1 MQLRTRKWLALGIG
15 VKRYIA
21 LILLGT
27 VLAALAL
34 AMFLAFVY
42 RTVDVPETAGPVVYT
57 VTLQFI
63 PHPWRELGIG
73 LVGVAIAA
81 LSTFWLFKSV
91 LSVVIAPG
99 EDVAE
104 ILYRGRRLRR
114 GPRTVGIGGGTG
126 MGTLLRG
133 LKEHTSN
140 LTAVVT
146 VADDG
151 GSSGRLRRDMGLVA
165 PGDIRSCLTALADSE
180 ALMTKLVDYRFEEGL
195 EIQGHSLGNLLLAA
209 LQDIEGGLD
218 PGIDGLSRVLRIRG
232 NIAPSTMSNVN
243 LAAELQDGR
252 VVVGES
258 RISSRGRIRR
268 VFLVPRKVAANDDAV
283 AAILAAD
290 LIVIGPGSV
299 YTSIV
304 PNLLVNEITAAIRA
318 SDAVKIFVCN
328 VATEP
333 GETDDFSVRQH
344 IDVVEQHAGRG
355 TFDHLLVN
363 SRTALDF
370 ADGPPP
376 HLLRM
381 SEAER
386 REVRREGIDLTVA
399 DVIDEERPMHHN
411 SERLAQ
417 SILDIYRT
425 ASSLGSRSRA
435 RAVTQT

>member
-15 VKRYIA
+15 VKRYIV

-42 RTVDVPETAGPVVYT
+42 RTVDVPETASPVIYT
-57 VTLQFI
+57 ITLQFI
-63 PHPWRELGIG
+63 PHPWRELG
-73 LVGVAIAA
+73 VGVVGVLIAA

-104 ILYRGRRLRR
+104 ILYHGRRLRR
-114 GPRTVGIGGGTG
+114 GPRTVGVGGGTG
-126 MGTLLRG
+126 MGILLRG

-180 ALMTKLVDYRFEEGL
+180 ALMTRLVDYRFEEGG
-195 EIQGHSLGNLLLAA
+195 EIRGHSLGNLLLAA

-218 PGIDGLSRVLRIRG
+218 EGIEGLSRVLRIRG
-232 NIAPSTMSNVN
+232 SIAPSTMSNVN
-243 LAAELQDGR
+243 LAAELEDGR

-258 RISSRGRIRR
+258 QIARSGRIRK
-268 VFLVPRKVAANDDAV
+268 VFLVPRSVAANEDAV

-304 PNLLVNEITAAIRA
+304 PNLLVNEVAAAIRA
-318 SDAVKIFVCN
+318 SDAVKIYVCN

-333 GETDDFSVRQH
+333 GETDNYTVRQH
-344 IDVVEQHAGRG
+344 IEVIEQHMGRG
-355 TFDHLLVN
+355 VFDHLLVN
-363 SRTALDF
+363 SRTTLDF
-370 ADGPPP
+370 ADDPPP
-376 HLLRM
+376 HLVRM
-381 SEAER
+381 SESER
-386 REVRREGIDLTVA
+386 RDARMEGIDLIVA
-399 DVIDEERPMHHN
+399 DVIDEEFPTHHS

-417 SILDIYRT
+417 SIMDIYRT
-425 ASSLGSRSRA
+425 ASSLGSRSRVKA
-435 RAVTQT
+435 ITQT